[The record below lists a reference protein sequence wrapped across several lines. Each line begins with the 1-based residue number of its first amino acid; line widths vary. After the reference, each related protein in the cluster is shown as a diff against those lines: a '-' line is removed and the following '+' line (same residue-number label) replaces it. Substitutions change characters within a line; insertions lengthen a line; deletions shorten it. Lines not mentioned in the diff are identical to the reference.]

1 MLTFAAWP
9 VARGELAFIVWGALH
24 GAYLV
29 MEGWFQGRTRPA
41 AMRPRWVAQVR
52 TAARAV
58 VVFIA
63 VTVAWIFFRAPSLG
77 TAFDY
82 FGQALA
88 APLAREGY
96 GAFVPSLAF
105 AAALLVYEWLTRRWD
120 HGLSIARLPLPA
132 RWALYL
138 AFCVRCSWPA
148 ISEGGRG
155 SMSSSSYPLLRFLV
169 RAAVF
174 VLVLAGVAEV
184 WTRTVTPSCD
194 VPLSYLE
201 TSDSI
206 FRYDP
211 SGPARGTWT
220 IGRFGRRTGEWR
232 VNNHGWI
239 STLDYEE
246 GEPAG
251 SPTIALLGDSYVEG
265 FLTDVDEHIDAYLA
279 QLVTEARVYSF
290 GRSGSYLAQ
299 YVATARYAAQFSPDL
314 LIIFLN
320 RRDITSSLKENG
332 VVSPYTW
339 QIESVPGGFAEV
351 PPASVYQVGW
361 KSRLARQSALLGY
374 LIYNAQV
381 PLPDGD
387 WSRPPGP
394 VSRQGYG

>member
-1 MLTFAAWP
+1 
-9 VARGELAFIVWGALH
+9 
-24 GAYLV
+24 
-29 MEGWFQGRTRPA
+29 
-41 AMRPRWVAQVR
+41 
-52 TAARAV
+52 
-58 VVFIA
+58 
-63 VTVAWIFFRAPSLG
+63 
-77 TAFDY
+77 
-82 FGQALA
+82 
-88 APLAREGY
+88 
-96 GAFVPSLAF
+96 
-105 AAALLVYEWLTRRWD
+105 
-120 HGLSIARLPLPA
+120 
-132 RWALYL
+132 
-138 AFCVRCSWPA
+138 
-148 ISEGGRG
+148 
-155 SMSSSSYPLLRFLV
+155 MSSSSYPLLRFLV

-201 TSDSI
+201 TRDSI

-381 PLPDGD
+381 PLPGMGIGAVPQAQSAGKDTGDAGAAGDTRDTGVMGGAGGTNAQTPSAWREMVPAATYMVDLLCNQNPGVPIVFAVLGGERYLPSSQIASTPLFDDALAIQEACRGNEQCHFLDLRPAFSEDWERNHERFEAADGAH
-387 WSRPPGP
+387 WNAYANRLAASTLAAFIE
-394 VSRQGYG
+394 QHHLLN